1 MSTNVWGH
9 AQLGA
14 AKPAYTSSFARFVVM
29 VQKELLEL
37 LRSYKLLWVPLVFI
51 LLGIMQPVS
60 TYFMPVI
67 LEKAGS
73 LPEGTVIEIPTPLGS
88 EVLAQTLQQFGTIG
102 VLVLVLV
109 CMGTVSG
116 ERSSGTASLILV
128 KPVSVL
134 SFIGSKWT
142 AMLLLTWG
150 ALIVGYFAAWYYTG
164 LLFEEVSFA
173 KMVGS
178 LLIFGLWLSFLVTIT
193 ILFSALLRSPAA
205 AAFSALGGAVGLTL
219 LAGLFPKQLGW
230 SPGTLS
236 GFASASVTTG
246 IANTSRFG
254 LVIALTIIGIAAA
267 IALSAWVLRRSSAV
281 E

>member
-1 MSTNVWGH
+1 MSTKALEH
-9 AQLGA
+9 AYRGA
-14 AKPAYTSSFARFVVM
+14 AEPTYTSHFTRFTVM

-37 LRSYKLLWVPLVFI
+37 VRSYKLLWVPLVFI

-73 LPEGTVIEIPTPLGS
+73 LPEGTVIEIPTPHGS
-88 EVLAQTLQQFGTIG
+88 EVLAQTLQQFGTLG
-102 VLVLVLV
+102 VLIIVLV

-116 ERSSGTASLILV
+116 ERNSGTASLILV

-134 SFIGSKWT
+134 SFISSKWT

-150 ALIVGYFAAWYYTG
+150 ALILGYFAAWYYTE
-164 LLFEEVSFA
+164 LLFDGVSFA
-173 KMVGS
+173 KMIGS

-205 AAFSALGGAVGLTL
+205 AAFTSLGGAVALTL
-219 LAGLFPKQLGW
+219 LASLFPEQLGW
-230 SPGTLS
+230 SPGALS
-236 GFASASVTTG
+236 GFAYASVTSG
-246 IANTSRFG
+246 IVNVSRFS
-254 LVIALTIIGIAAA
+254 LAVTLSIIGIAGAV
-267 IALSAWVLRRSSAV
+267 ALSAWVLRRSSAV